1 MNGPQWVVS
10 VWRVCVSCC
19 FSAVVVGVP
28 NKESIDMNYT
38 CCFFHGQGASLFGVL
53 VAFCPRPCFEHLST
67 GKATTRHK
75 ETTPQCS
82 PCSDA
87 PFPSVTH
94 ARVCHHQDRLH
105 VLINAAR
112 HGHSSGDSTYKRPFP
127 FWRTVHHRSLGQ
139 KIDENF
145 ASIMFVLDVCQSKIF
160 SPSSGGIE
168 NVHTGFGIIAFSL

>member
-1 MNGPQWVVS
+1 MVKVP
-10 VWRVCVSCC
+10 VCS
-19 FSAVVVGVP
+19 
-28 NKESIDMNYT
+28 
-38 CCFFHGQGASLFGVL
+38 QRFGVL